1 MATFDVADYSGL
13 RGTPCEF
20 YSPRTI
26 DSLEKFVRQR
36 PHASFR
42 IGAGLTG
49 VSGGAVP
56 LPEECYI
63 DVSQLTRIEWY
74 DQKSGIIRC
83 ECGTTMKELQA
94 FVQNGGWEFPII
106 PGSSERAT
114 LGGMLACN
122 GGGPLSLKYGKIG
135 NTVLE
140 LEIMTASGERFEVG
154 GKSNKVSQGIMDKS
168 IWIGSEGTLGIIVS
182 ALLRCI
188 PKLPDLHYY
197 RIASD
202 NMSNL
207 MQSVPQWL
215 QYDPYLLE
223 LASEDALKFSSK
235 RTENVIWAAFSRPL
249 NTDIFATSEF
259 RITSEATSMLEE
271 RFQIGHNLQ
280 NYKPFVDLDVS
291 FPVKHA
297 ALGIS
302 HLSKLLMDGS
312 LEHIVFGHAG
322 DGNYHIHVFF
332 NGESDVDK
340 WQNYLGAFDQV
351 VLDLEG
357 SISGEHGI
365 GRVHRD
371 RYRKCASKW
380 QKTVYESLKKSL
392 DPNNQFPSLF

>member
-20 YSPRTI
+20 FSPRTI
-26 DSLEKFVRQR
+26 DSLEKFVRKR

-56 LPEECYI
+56 LSEECYI

-83 ECGTTMKELQA
+83 ECGTTMKELQV
-94 FVQNGGWEFPII
+94 FVQHGGWEFPII

-114 LGGMLACN
+114 LGGMIACN

-135 NTVLE
+135 NAVLE
-140 LEIMTASGERFEVG
+140 LEIMTASGERFLVG

-188 PKLPDLHYY
+188 PKLPDLQYY

-202 NMSNL
+202 DLSTL
-207 MQSVPQWL
+207 IQSVPQWL
-215 QYDPYLLE
+215 QYDPYVLE

-235 RTENVIWAAFSRPL
+235 SCENVIWAAFSRPL
-249 NTDIFATSEF
+249 NTDILASSEF
-259 RITSEATSMLEE
+259 RITSEAPSTMEE
-271 RFQIGHNLQ
+271 RFRIGHNLQ

-297 ALGIS
+297 AMGVA
-302 HLSKLLMDGS
+302 HLSKRLMNGS
-312 LEHIVFGHAG
+312 FEHIVFGHAG

-332 NGESDVDK
+332 NGAKERETWEVV
-340 WQNYLGAFDQV
+340 LAELDQV
-351 VLDLEG
+351 VLDFDG

-371 RYRKCASKW
+371 RYRKCISKW
-380 QKTVYESLKKSL
+380 QKNVYESLKKSL
-392 DPNNQFPSLF
+392 DPENQFPSLL